1 LALGNLYLT
10 LLSVGLAGYAI
21 LGRGFAYVG
30 FPSVHVGE
38 LYLALGIVVVLR
50 CGCTIGIMLLTTP
63 ACVLA
68 IAMLWVLLRTIPF
81 IGTYGMD
88 ALRDSATILYGG
100 FSFVV
105 IALLLQQARRI
116 NTSLV
121 YYARFA
127 GLLALLA
134 PVALIISRY
143 LVDFV
148 PRLPGT
154 NVPIIQI
161 QATEM
166 VVHLTG
172 AAVFAIVGFRV
183 ARPLWMML
191 IFVSAVFVGTVSRGS
206 MLAEVVPIT
215 AALLVLG
222 RWREL
227 VRALGLGMLIFCL
240 AYVVEPLF
248 FTYVEAAS
256 SEDRPV
262 STRQIVENFISITA
276 KSGEQAAGTESWR
289 LDWWKYII
297 KDTVFGP
304 HFWAGR
310 GFGLNI
316 AIADGFSNWNPNA
329 DRPPLRSPHNIQM
342 MLLARAGV
350 PGLILW
356 LCFVASWFGM
366 MIRAFL
372 TANRQRHTQWSGLF
386 LFTGCYIGSAIIDA
400 SFDPV
405 LEGPMMG
412 IWFWS
417 LIGFGIGSVM
427 VYRHQLATNA
437 DSFLATQ
444 S

>member
-1 LALGNLYLT
+1 
-10 LLSVGLAGYAI
+10 
-21 LGRGFAYVG
+21 
-30 FPSVHVGE
+30 
-38 LYLALGIVVVLR
+38 
-50 CGCTIGIMLLTTP
+50 MLLTTP
-63 ACVLA
+63 ACVLV
-68 IAMLWVLLRTIPF
+68 ITMLWVTLRTIPF

-105 IALLLQQARRI
+105 ITLLLQQTQRI

-134 PVALIISRY
+134 PVALIISRFFS
-143 LVDFV
+143 DFV

-154 NVPIIQI
+154 NVPIVQI

-172 AAVFAIVGFRV
+172 ATVFAIVGFRV

-191 IFVSAVFVGTVSRGS
+191 IFASAVFVGAVSRGS
-206 MLAEVVPIT
+206 MLAEIVPIT

-227 VRALGLGMLIFCL
+227 IQALGLGLLIFCV
-240 AYVVEPLF
+240 AYVIEPLF
-248 FTYVEAAS
+248 FTFVEASS
-256 SEDRPV
+256 SEDRPI
-262 STRQIVENFISITA
+262 STRQIVENFLSIA
-276 KSGEQAAGTESWR
+276 GKSGEQASGTESWR

-297 KDTVFGP
+297 SDTVFGP

-316 AIADGFSNWNPNA
+316 AITDGFSNWNPNA

-350 PGLILW
+350 PGLVMW
-356 LCFVASWFGM
+356 LGFVASWFGM
-366 MIRAFL
+366 IIRAFL
-372 TANRQRHTQWSGLF
+372 IARQQRHTQWSGLF
-386 LFTGCYIGSAIIDA
+386 LFIGCYVSSAIIDA

-412 IWFWS
+412 VWFWS
-417 LIGFGIGSVM
+417 LVGFGIGSVM
-427 VYRHQLATNA
+427 VYRHHLATEPHP
-437 DSFLATQ
+437 FLAAQ

>member
-1 LALGNLYLT
+1 
-10 LLSVGLAGYAI
+10 
-21 LGRGFAYVG
+21 
-30 FPSVHVGE
+30 
-38 LYLALGIVVVLR
+38 VV
-50 CGCTIGIMLLTTP
+50 
-63 ACVLA
+63 
-68 IAMLWVLLRTIPF
+68 LRTIPF
-81 IGTYGMD
+81 IGTYGVD
-88 ALRDSATILYGG
+88 ALRDSATVLYGG

-116 NTSLV
+116 NTSLA
-121 YYARFA
+121 YYARFS

-134 PVALIISRY
+134 PVVLIISRY
-143 LVDFV
+143 FVDYV

-154 NVPIIQI
+154 GVPIVQI

-172 AAVFAIVGFRV
+172 AAVFAIVGFRT
-183 ARPLWMML
+183 ARPLWVML
-191 IFVSAVFVGTVSRGS
+191 LFVSAVFVGTVSRGS
-206 MLAEVVPIT
+206 MLAEIVPIT
-215 AALLVLG
+215 AALLALG

-227 VRALGLGMLIFCL
+227 AQVLALGLLIFCI
-240 AYVVEPLF
+240 AYALEPLL
-248 FTYVEAAS
+248 FTYVEATS
-256 SEDRPV
+256 SEDRPI
-262 STRQIVENFISITA
+262 STRQIVENVMSIMG

-289 LDWWKYII
+289 LDWWNYII
-297 KDTVFGP
+297 SDTLFGP

-316 AIADGFSNWNPNA
+316 ALEDGFSDWNPNL

-350 PGLILW
+350 PGLVLW

-366 MIRAFL
+366 MARAFL
-372 TANRQRHTQWSGLF
+372 TAHRHRHTQWSGLF
-386 LFTGCYIGSAIIDA
+386 LFVSCYIGSAIIDA

-412 IWFWS
+412 IWFWC

-427 VYRHQLATNA
+427 VYRHHLATA
-437 DSFLATQ
+437 ARPLRAAQ
-444 S
+444 V